1 MIPEVTVTLH
11 LPPYALHHNLHHYH
25 HHIGSTNARSRVSSS
40 SRTVVP
46 AGALT
51 EHGWKSKP
59 KFKDGVAARVVFD
72 VDEHHDDDDPANAHH
87 LEAQSRLGVWF
98 VEA

>member
-1 MIPEVTVTLH
+1 M
-11 LPPYALHHNLHHYH
+11 
-25 HHIGSTNARSRVSSS
+25 
-40 SRTVVP
+40 P

-59 KFKDGVAARVVFD
+59 KFKDGMAAQVVFD